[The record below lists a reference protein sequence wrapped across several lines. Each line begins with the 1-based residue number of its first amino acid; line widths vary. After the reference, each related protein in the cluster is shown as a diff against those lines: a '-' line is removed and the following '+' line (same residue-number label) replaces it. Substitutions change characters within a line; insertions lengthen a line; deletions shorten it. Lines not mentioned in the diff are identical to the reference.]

1 MIVLYT
7 RCETH
12 DLAPAVT
19 ATANAGSRI
28 EDPGRSHVRCSIHP
42 AAQADAAMA
51 QPPMMGRK
59 EINNMMLSD
68 LCIDVHATMGKNF
81 KLIEVNPVYKYENGK
96 VTNEVQAYKYNVVLE
111 DKRYKQVSVKVFG
124 EQRIA
129 TPQFPVSVNFVGLEI
144 RAYDINGKFAVSV
157 TAKDIKVVDSTKG

>member
-1 MIVLYT
+1 
-7 RCETH
+7 
-12 DLAPAVT
+12 
-19 ATANAGSRI
+19 
-28 EDPGRSHVRCSIHP
+28 
-42 AAQADAAMA
+42 
-51 QPPMMGRK
+51 
-59 EINNMMLSD
+59 MLSD